1 MRSILWS
8 ASLKYD
14 GLGRLYGM
22 ILEICIVPA
31 TVVPDNMDGKL
42 SRT

>member
-1 MRSILWS
+1 MRSVLWS
-8 ASLKYD
+8 ASRKYD

-22 ILEICIVPA
+22 IREICIVPA
-31 TVVPDNMDGKL
+31 TVVPDSIDGKL